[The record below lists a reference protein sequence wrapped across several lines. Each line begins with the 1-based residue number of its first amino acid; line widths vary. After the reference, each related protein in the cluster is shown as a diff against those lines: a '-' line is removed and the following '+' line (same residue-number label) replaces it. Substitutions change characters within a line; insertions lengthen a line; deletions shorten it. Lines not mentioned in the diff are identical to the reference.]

1 MNSRAATLQL
11 QKLNAQNDDF
21 VKKTVVEKAR
31 SLELDRKCDEARE
44 LITQKRRAN
53 KDHGGAFASREVT
66 KKTSKAVRAVT
77 RWILRAGWVQRA
89 SLGARMRAVT
99 FTHCSADVKQILLLE
114 SEKARILL
122 ASNKIDQSMRDIR
135 QQINERRM
143 HRIAHDRV
151 FGEV

>member
-21 VKKTVVEKAR
+21 IKKMVVEKAR

-66 KKTSKAVRAVT
+66 KKTSKAVRF
-77 RWILRAGWVQRA
+77 W
-89 SLGARMRAVT
+89 
-99 FTHCSADVKQILLLE
+99 LE
-114 SEKARILL
+114 PSSRIV
-122 ASNKIDQSMRDIR
+122 
-135 QQINERRM
+135 
-143 HRIAHDRV
+143 DRV
-151 FGEV
+151 SLLPSCQG